1 MIWPSSPT
9 SWLVLPLSLAPLAGA
24 GAGSRGR
31 SCAERSVFGS
41 FWPFLFAVFF
51 CAHAPSPFA
60 RFSRKLASCAGRK
73 ARRTR
78 THRSAR
84 PSTTPPAWPASGL
97 GGGGMTVST
106 SAASSHSKTRLK
118 ITACTQN
125 CTNDLSLVPL

>member
-1 MIWPSSPT
+1 MIWTSNPT
-9 SWLVLPLSLAPLAGA
+9 SWLVVPFSLARPAGD
-24 GAGSRGR
+24 GSRGR
-31 SCAERSVFGS
+31 SCAGRSVFGS

-51 CAHAPSPFA
+51 CAPALSPFA

-97 GGGGMTVST
+97 GGGMTIST
-106 SAASSHSKTRLK
+106 LSASSHSKN
-118 ITACTQN
+118 TAGN
-125 CTNDLSLVPL
+125 NNMHLELHG